1 MMKLPKASML
11 NKLEEGPKEDAFKDK
26 PHLKKAFKEFDRLLQ
41 PILDRYSKKF
51 NFSISKVEAKLER
64 CEKAMLKYCDVTSN
78 QAMADLELAEKLVN
92 KEMRFKTIM
101 AQWTNYFLARSH
113 TESLDILS
121 WGFARFSLNICFGWN
136 EISPRHLL
144 QAGIHKSLG
153 DLIKFRSELVVGPAM
168 MALMHIS
175 IHEEMK
181 PAITLINVLPT
192 VIKLMVTSESKPVL
206 CQSAKLIASLA
217 LHFPNKTLIT
227 NTGCL
232 HGLLD
237 LILGTNKEIDPSIS
251 YAALTGIVN
260 TVCGNDAN
268 RLLLCDLDGIKP
280 ILSIIQNTSDNEIIE
295 QAMRC
300 LGNIAYCNGYC
311 AGEMLSQGADVIS
324 VELLNSSNVMKEAN
338 IVFTALA
345 TLANLCFVEST
356 QSHIGSSAGL
366 VDVALRILEF
376 AENKLVVGE
385 AAMLLLAI
393 MWSNKGNKILCAGKN
408 CIPKLLD
415 RIVYHSQFQED
426 EDEDDLDALEKC
438 CAALATCL
446 LYTSNHERFLVA
458 KGLPRLVEIVKKS
471 QSQRVVAA
479 VIQSIVCLVP
489 SPDNIL
495 RWHEEEYPVPI
506 EKVGGL
512 AVLKK
517 AKFVG
522 FGHLPQ
528 SPEWLTKGITY
539 LSMTDDG
546 LALQEPWIKQE
557 FVDKLVYCKE
567 FNTKIVPDID
577 VTTNENFRGLL
588 FSVY

>member
-1 MMKLPKASML
+1 MPKLPAAAAQLDEGKKA
-11 NKLEEGPKEDAFKDK
+11 EDAFKNK
-26 PHLKKAFKEFDRLLQ
+26 PHLKKAFKEFDRLMQ

-64 CEKAMLKYCDVTSN
+64 CEKAMLKYCDMTSN
-78 QAMADLELAEKLVN
+78 QSLADLETAEKLVN
-92 KEMRFKTIM
+92 KELRFKTIM

-113 TESLDILS
+113 TESLDILA

-153 DLIKFRSELVVGPAM
+153 DLIKFRSELVQGPAM

-175 IHEEMK
+175 IHDEMK

-206 CQSAKLIASLA
+206 CQCCKLIASLA
-217 LHFPNKTLIT
+217 LHFPNKALIT

-251 YAALTGIVN
+251 YAALTGVVN
-260 TVCGNDAN
+260 SVCGNDAN

-280 ILSIIQNTSDNEIIE
+280 ILSIIQNTSDNAIIE

-300 LGNIAYCNGYC
+300 LGNIAYCNGFC
-311 AGEMLSQGADVIS
+311 AGEMLSQGTDVII
-324 VELLNSSNVMKEAN
+324 VEILNSSNVMQEAN
-338 IVFTALA
+338 VVFTGLA

-356 QSHIGSSAGL
+356 QSHIGSSNDL
-366 VDVALRILEF
+366 VDTALRILEF

-385 AAMLLLAI
+385 AAMLLLGV
-393 MWSNKGNKILCAGKN
+393 MWKNKGNKILCAGKN

-415 RIVYHSQFQED
+415 RIVYHAEFDDD
-426 EDEDDLDALEKC
+426 EEDLDALEKC

-446 LYTSNHERFLVA
+446 LYKSNHERFLVA
-458 KGLPRLVEIVKKS
+458 KGLERLIRIVKNS
-471 QSQRVVAA
+471 QSQRVVAG

-495 RWHEEEYPVPI
+495 RWHEEEYPIPI
-506 EKVGGL
+506 ERAGGL

-517 AKFVG
+517 SKFVG

-528 SPEWLTKGITY
+528 APEWLAKALTY

-546 LALQEPWIKQE
+546 LALQEPWIKVE
-557 FVDKLVYCKE
+557 FVDKMVYCKE
-567 FNTKIVPDID
+567 FNTKIIPDVD
-577 VTTNENFRGLL
+577 VTTNDNFRGLL

>member
-1 MMKLPKASML
+1 
-11 NKLEEGPKEDAFKDK
+11 
-26 PHLKKAFKEFDRLLQ
+26 
-41 PILDRYSKKF
+41 
-51 NFSISKVEAKLER
+51 
-64 CEKAMLKYCDVTSN
+64 
-78 QAMADLELAEKLVN
+78 
-92 KEMRFKTIM
+92 
-101 AQWTNYFLARSH
+101 
-113 TESLDILS
+113 
-121 WGFARFSLNICFGWN
+121 
-136 EISPRHLL
+136 
-144 QAGIHKSLG
+144 
-153 DLIKFRSELVVGPAM
+153 
-168 MALMHIS
+168 
-175 IHEEMK
+175 MK

-217 LHFPNKTLIT
+217 LHFPNKMLIT

-237 LILGTNKEIDPSIS
+237 LILGTNKEIDDSIS

-300 LGNIAYCNGYC
+300 LGNIAYCNGFC
-311 AGEMLSQGADVIS
+311 AGEMLSQGVDVIT

-338 IVFTALA
+338 IVFTGLA

-356 QSHIGSSAGL
+356 QSHIGSSNDL
-366 VDVALRILEF
+366 VDTALRIIEF

-385 AAMLLLAI
+385 AAMLLLGV
-393 MWSNKGNKILCAGKN
+393 MWTNKGNKILCAGKG

-415 RIVYHSQFQED
+415 RIMYHADFD

-446 LYTSNHERFLVA
+446 LYKSIHERFLVA
-458 KGLPRLVEIVKKS
+458 KGLQRLTKVVKTS

-479 VIQSIVCLVP
+479 VIQAIVCLVP

-495 RWHEEEYPVPI
+495 RWHEEEYPIPI
-506 EKVGGL
+506 EKVDGL
-512 AVLKK
+512 SCLKK

-528 SPEWLTKGITY
+528 APDWLTKGITY

-546 LALQEPWIKQE
+546 LALQEPWIKKE
-557 FVDKLVYCKE
+557 FVDKMVYCKE

-577 VTTNENFRGLL
+577 VTSDENFRGLL